1 MAEGTDLLPA
11 DAPRSRRAL
20 AARPPRGDL
29 DPYEGRGT
37 VVVRDRAVQRIARA
51 AAGEVGGVHEHGS
64 RLGMLG
70 GRSLPAVDVEVSDGQ
85 VRARVE
91 LAVAWP
97 RPCRTVAAGVREH
110 VRWALREL
118 AGLGVDTV
126 DVTVSTVL
134 TPDQLPAPERHL
146 R

>member
-1 MAEGTDLLPA
+1 MAEPAELVPA
-11 DAPRSRRAL
+11 DAPRSRKAL
-20 AARPPRGDL
+20 ATREPGGAL
-29 DPYEGRGT
+29 DTYEGRGT
-37 VVVRDRAVQRIARA
+37 VVVRDRAVQRIART
-51 AAGEVGGVHEHGS
+51 AAGEVRGVHEHGS
-64 RLGMLG
+64 RLGMIG

-110 VRWALREL
+110 VRWALSEL

-134 TPDQLPAPERHL
+134 TPDQLPAPKRHL

>member
-1 MAEGTDLLPA
+1 MADGTDLLPA
-11 DAPRSRRAL
+11 DAPPSRRAV
-20 AARPPRGDL
+20 ATRGSTGP
-29 DPYEGRGT
+29 DPYAGRGT

-51 AAGEVGGVHEHGS
+51 AAGEVAGVHEHGS
-64 RLGMLG
+64 RLGMIG

-85 VRARVE
+85 VRAQVE

-97 RPCRTVAAGVREH
+97 RPCRAVAAGVRER
-110 VRWALREL
+110 VRWALSEL

-126 DVTVSTVL
+126 DVTVTTIL
-134 TPDQLPAPERHL
+134 TPDQLPTPRRNL